1 MRKTDKSPSYFDLS
15 PEVKDALK
23 SEAKSQRRTA
33 VSLLEQILRKELNV
47 DETERLKRI
56 ETQARNVS

>member
-23 SEAKSQRRTA
+23 REAKSQRRTA